1 MSDKK
6 QFTIVMLIASFF
18 VAWIVYS
25 NMSIIFINNI
35 VLEDKELGEYPYPFR
50 ILRKD
55 ANTAVMGTLRSAD
68 VPASIALR
76 LLFPELENSADNS
89 KQMQYAQKEMA
100 RLQAKAKSIVL
111 SNSGFE
117 NVRWEI
123 DENWF
128 RVQGI
133 KPKKRAS

>member
-6 QFTIVMLIASFF
+6 QFTMVMLIASFF
-18 VAWIVYS
+18 VAWIVCS
-25 NMSIIFINNI
+25 NMSIVFINNT

-55 ANTAVMGTLRSAD
+55 ADTAIMGTLRSAD
-68 VPASIALR
+68 LPASVALK
-76 LLFPELENSADNS
+76 LLFPELKDDPEHS

-100 RLQAKAKSIVL
+100 RLQAKAKSMVL
-111 SNSGFE
+111 SNSEFKH
-117 NVRWEI
+117 VRWEV

-133 KPKKRAS
+133 KPK

>member
-6 QFTIVMLIASFF
+6 QFTMVMLIASFF

-25 NMSIIFINNI
+25 NMSIIFINNT
-35 VLEDKELGEYPYPFR
+35 VLEDQELGEYPYPFR
-50 ILRKD
+50 ILKKD
-55 ANTAVMGTLRSAD
+55 SDTAVMGTLRSAD
-68 VPASIALR
+68 LPASVALK
-76 LLFPELENSADNS
+76 LLFPDLRDDADNS
-89 KQMQYAQKEMA
+89 KAMQYAQKEMA

-111 SNSGFE
+111 SNSEFKH
-117 NVRWEI
+117 VRWEI

-133 KPKKRAS
+133 KPN

>member
-35 VLEDKELGEYPYPFR
+35 VLEDKELGDYPYPFR

-55 ANTAVMGTLRSAD
+55 ADTAVMGTLRSAD
-68 VPASIALR
+68 IPASTALK
-76 LLFPELENSADNS
+76 LLFPELRDEADNS
-89 KQMQYAQKEMA
+89 KGMQYAQKEMA
-100 RLQAKAKSIVL
+100 RLQTKAKGIVL
-111 SNSGFE
+111 SNSEFKH
-117 NVRWEI
+117 VRWEI

-133 KPKKRAS
+133 KPNS